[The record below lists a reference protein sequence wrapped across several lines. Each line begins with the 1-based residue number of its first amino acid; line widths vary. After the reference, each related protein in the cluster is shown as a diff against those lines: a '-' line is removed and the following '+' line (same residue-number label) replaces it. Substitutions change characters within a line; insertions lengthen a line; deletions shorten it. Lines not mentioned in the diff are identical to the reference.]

1 MTGLLDRRIGLLFLL
16 FLILLGLA
24 CGRAAWLSTVRAGE
38 LKERAVGQQVEDLVV
53 SARRGTITD
62 RRGLELAV
70 SEDAVTVFANPFLIK
85 DPSGAATKLAPL
97 VNVDRP
103 ELLDTLSDTDQ
114 GFVYLRRKLDPGKGE
129 KVSKLGIEG
138 IGTVV
143 EPRRTYPQ
151 GELAGQLIGTVGTDN
166 YGLSG
171 VEQQFEERLH
181 GKDGQ
186 RRLVKDATGETVS
199 FVETDRADSGEDIRL
214 TIDATLQERVEAV
227 MAEVGATYQPE
238 GATAVVMD
246 PRNGELLALANWPRV
261 DANNPG
267 GAPAEARVNRAVMS
281 SFEPGSTFKAFTVA
295 GALEEKLIRPDSTLE
310 VPQEIQVADRTI
322 GEAHEG
328 GAGTLTVADILARS
342 SNVGSVMIGL
352 ELGVKRFDKWVR
364 RFGFGKPTG
373 ISLPGEAGGI
383 VPQPGDYSGSSLGNL
398 PIGQGLAVTPLQMVA
413 AYSGLANGGVMHEPH
428 VIAGEQDEGR
438 RVVSEKTAHEVS
450 RMLEGVLGAGGTAQ
464 EASVPGYQLAGKTG
478 TAEKPDPETGGYSD
492 FKFFSSFIG
501 YAPAKDPR
509 LMIGV
514 MVDEPKG
521 GYYGAEVAAPAFE
534 KIVEFALPYMRIP
547 PD

>member
-1 MTGLLDRRIGLLFLL
+1 MD
-16 FLILLGLA
+16 
-24 CGRAAWLSTVRAGE
+24 
-38 LKERAVGQQVEDLVV
+38 
-53 SARRGTITD
+53 
-62 RRGLELAV
+62 
-70 SEDAVTVFANPFLIK
+70 
-85 DPSGAATKLAPL
+85 
-97 VNVDRP
+97 
-103 ELLDTLSDTDQ
+103 
-114 GFVYLRRKLDPGKGE
+114 
-129 KVSKLGIEG
+129 KLGIEG

-151 GELAGQLIGTVGTDN
+151 GELAGQLIGAVGTDN

-171 VEQQFEERLH
+171 IEQQFEDRLH
-181 GKDGQ
+181 GEDGH

-199 FVETDRADSGEDIRL
+199 FVETARAESGEDIRL

-227 MAEVGATYQPE
+227 MAEVGASYQPE

-261 DANNPG
+261 DANDPG

-295 GALEEKLIRPDSTLE
+295 GALEEQLIRPDSTLD
-310 VPQEIQVADRTI
+310 VPPEIQVADRTI

-352 ELGVKRFDKWVR
+352 DLGAERFDKWVR

-383 VPQPGDYSGSSLGNL
+383 VPRPKEYSGSSLGNL

-428 VIAGEQDEGR
+428 VVAGRAR
-438 RVVSEKTAHEVS
+438 RRAPRGLGEDRAARS
-450 RMLEGVLGAGGTAQ
+450 RRCWRACW
-464 EASVPGYQLAGKTG
+464 
-478 TAEKPDPETGGYSD
+478 
-492 FKFFSSFIG
+492 
-501 YAPAKDPR
+501 APAAPR
-509 LMIGV
+509 RRPRFPATSWRARRAPRRSPI
-514 MVDEPKG
+514 PRP
-521 GYYGAEVAAPAFE
+521 AATRSSSSSRRSSATRPRRTRA
-534 KIVEFALPYMRIP
+534 
-547 PD
+547 